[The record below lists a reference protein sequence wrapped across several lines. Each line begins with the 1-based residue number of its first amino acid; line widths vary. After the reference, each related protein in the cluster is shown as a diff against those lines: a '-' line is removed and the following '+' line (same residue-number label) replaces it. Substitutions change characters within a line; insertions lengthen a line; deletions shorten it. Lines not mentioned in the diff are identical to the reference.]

1 MRLHFHLTLLIC
13 FLALSPVTRAFAE
26 DKATPT
32 LPKTPAATLPAT
44 VPATLPAPPLTPEIP
59 AETPEAAA
67 VAPPAPATAPAQTA
81 LGTTNNVNVPVG
93 ALDITADG
101 TLEWLRQQ
109 QVYVARGNASAT
121 RNDTTVKADVLT
133 AHYTVPAGKKDGVEI
148 TQVTADGNVHMI
160 APTAQAWGD
169 HAVYDLGQHIV
180 VLTGKALRLITTE
193 DNITARDS
201 LEYFEDSQIGVAR
214 GNAVAI
220 RGDDKLTADVIAAK
234 FVKTDANSATGP
246 DQTEAA
252 AANPQPAPKPQT
264 ADNGAPAAADSGEK
278 KQKLERLDAKGHV
291 VLVTITDV
299 VTGDE
304 GVYNPITDEATV
316 TGNVKVTRGDN
327 QLDGNRAEV
336 DMATGISRVYA
347 APGARV
353 RGLFVP
359 QKKDK
364 AADKTASAAPL
375 GNPAPVESAP

>member
-1 MRLHFHLTLLIC
+1 MQTQIMPLPLPGID
-13 FLALSPVTRAFAE
+13 ALM
-26 DKATPT
+26 
-32 LPKTPAATLPAT
+32 PAK
-44 VPATLPAPPLTPEIP
+44 
-59 AETPEAAA
+59 
-67 VAPPAPATAPAQTA
+67 PAPATETKGPEPKTAQMPAAPSESASPPPAQ
-81 LGTTNNVNVPVG
+81 GTTSNVNVPVG
-93 ALDITADG
+93 ALDVTADG

-121 RNDTTVKADVLT
+121 RNDTTVKADVLA
-133 AHYTVPAGKKDGVEI
+133 AHYTVPPGKKDGVEI

-169 HAVYDLGQHIV
+169 HGVYDLAQHVV

-201 LEYFEDSQIGVAR
+201 LEYYEDTSIGVAR
-214 GNAVAI
+214 GDAVAI

-234 FVKTDANSATGP
+234 FVKTDSNAP
-246 DQTEAA
+246 DAKDGQA
-252 AANPQPAPKPQT
+252 
-264 ADNGAPAAADSGEK
+264 APAAKAKAPSPAPAPATTAENGTPAADGDK
-278 KQKLERLDAKGHV
+278 KQKLEELDAKGHV

-316 TGNVKVTRGDN
+316 TGNVKVTRGEN
-327 QLDGNRAEV
+327 QLDGARAEV

-347 APGARV
+347 APGTRV
-353 RGLFVP
+353 RGLFVQ

-364 AADKTASAAPL
+364 AAPSAKTADASAAQA
-375 GNPAPVESAP
+375 NP